1 MVGGIDEAG
10 RGSLVGPLVIA
21 VVVGDGEQLGRLGVR
36 DSKLLTPRARELL
49 FYKIVNMAECINYVV
64 IEPHIIDSY
73 KSLNLLE
80 LVFSVELIRKCV
92 ADIYYVDSPDVNPAR
107 YGELLSAMSGVRVVA
122 LNRGERIPQ
131 VAAASIVAKVIR
143 DKTIEFLKREVGDFG
158 SGYPS
163 DRRTKEKVLRGLLP
177 PECVRQSWKISR

>member
-21 VVVGDGEQLGRLGVR
+21 VVVGDSRQLSSLGVR
-36 DSKLLTPRARELL
+36 DSKTLTPRARERL
-49 FYKIVNMAECINYVV
+49 FHKIVNIAECINYIV

-92 ADIYYVDSPDVNPAR
+92 ADIYYVDSPDINPAR
-107 YGELLSAMSGVRVVA
+107 YGELLSAMSGVKVVA
-122 LNRGERIPQ
+122 LNRGEEIPQ
-131 VAAASIVAKVIR
+131 VAAASIVAKVVR
-143 DKTIEFLKREVGDFG
+143 DKTIDFLKREVGDFG

-163 DRRTKEKVLRGLLP
+163 DVRTREKALRGLLP
-177 PECVRQSWKISR
+177 PECVRQTWRISR